1 MKHSDHSLI
10 RTLVGLRGNARACVY
25 TEPMWGLSISLCLPY
40 ASVYMLALNIRDA
53 DIGLLTTVGMLSQV
67 VFGLLGGVI
76 TDTMGRRKTTAI
88 FDFLAWCVPCIIWMF
103 AQNFWFFLG
112 AQLVNGMWKVTQNSW
127 DCLLVEDV
135 EKDQITKIYSL
146 VIIASH
152 LSALFAPIASILVA
166 RISLVPAVRILYL
179 NAFIVMTAK
188 IVILYATSHE
198 TATGVIRMR
207 ETRGKSIPSLLAGY
221 GGVIRIILRSKGSI
235 FSLAIAAFVGAVGMV
250 NTTFWQVIASRK
262 LLVPD
267 AVLPFFPMLRS
278 LIAMFFLFTVIPRVT
293 ATPRLQKPLLFGF
306 ISYFIG
312 QNILALIPAPEHA
325 LAAPGY
331 ALLALSLLF
340 DGFGAGILAML
351 AESLVALYVD
361 KNERARVMA
370 VQHMIIMLATAPFGW
385 ISGLLSGISRTLPFR
400 LTIVLLL
407 LGILT
412 TLRYYR
418 TIDESHGHPL
428 KARKRKQE
436 K

>member
-1 MKHSDHSLI
+1 MKQTGNSLI

-40 ASVYMLALNIRDA
+40 ASVYMLALGIQDA
-53 DIGLLTTVGMLSQV
+53 NIGLLTTVGMLSQV

-76 TDTMGRRKTTAI
+76 TDKLGRRKTTAI

-103 AQNFWFFLG
+103 ARNFWFFLG
-112 AQLVNGMWKVTQNSW
+112 AQLINGMWKVTQNSW

-135 EKDQITKIYSL
+135 EKDQITKVYSL
-146 VIIASH
+146 VIVASH
-152 LSALFAPIASILVA
+152 LSALFAPIASFLVA
-166 RISLVPAVRILYL
+166 RYSLVPAVRILYL

-188 IVILYATSHE
+188 IFILYATSRE
-198 TATGVIRMR
+198 TATGIIRMR
-207 ETRGKSIPSLLAGY
+207 ETRGKSFHSLMAGY
-221 GGVIRIILRSKGSI
+221 GGVVRIILRSKGSI
-235 FSLAIAAFVGAVGMV
+235 FSLVIAALVGAIGMV

-267 AVLPFFPMLRS
+267 VILPFFPMFRS
-278 LIAMFFLFTVIPRVT
+278 FIAMFFLFTVIPRVT
-293 ATPRLQKPLLFGF
+293 ATARLQKPLLLGF

-312 QNILALIPAPEHA
+312 QNILALIPAPEQA
-325 LAAPGY
+325 LAVPGY

-400 LTIVLLL
+400 LTVVLIL
-407 LGILT
+407 LGILS

-418 TIDESHGHPL
+418 SSSSAPETVCP
-428 KARKRKQE
+428 K
-436 K
+436 

>member
-1 MKHSDHSLI
+1 MKQDDTSLI
-10 RTLVGLRGNARACVY
+10 KTLLGLRGNARACVY
-25 TEPMWGLSISLCLPY
+25 TEPLWGLSISLCLPY
-40 ASVYMLALNIRDA
+40 ASVYMLALGIRDA

-67 VFGLLGGVI
+67 VFGLFGGVI
-76 TDTMGRRKTTAI
+76 TDKMGRRKTTAI

-103 AQNFWFFLG
+103 ARNFWFFLG

-135 EKDQITKIYSL
+135 EKKQITKVYSL
-146 VIIASH
+146 VIIAGH
-152 LSALFAPIASILVA
+152 LSALFAPIASFLVA
-166 RISLVPAVRILYL
+166 RVSLVPAVRILYL
-179 NAFIVMTAK
+179 NAFIVMTSK
-188 IVILYATSHE
+188 IIILYAASHE
-198 TATGVIRMR
+198 TDTGVIRMR

-221 GGVIRIILRSKGSI
+221 GGVIRIILRSRGSI
-235 FSLAIAAFVGAVGMV
+235 FSLVIAAVVGAVGMV
-250 NTTFWQVIASRK
+250 NTTFWQVIASKK

-278 LIAMFFLFTVIPRVT
+278 FIAMFFLFTVIPKVT
-293 ATPRLQKPLLFGF
+293 AKPRLQKPLLFGF

-312 QNILALIPAPEHA
+312 QNILAFIPAPEHA
-325 LAAPGY
+325 LAVQGY

-340 DGFGAGILAML
+340 DSFGAGILAML

-400 LTIVLLL
+400 LTIVLIL
-407 LGILT
+407 LGIFI

-418 TIDESHGHPL
+418 TLDESHED
-428 KARKRKQE
+428 A
-436 K
+436 

>member
-1 MKHSDHSLI
+1 MKHSDNSLI
-10 RTLVGLRGNARACVY
+10 KTLIGLRGNARACVY
-25 TEPMWGLSISLCLPY
+25 TEPMWGLSMSLCLPY
-40 ASVYMLALNIRDA
+40 ASIYMLALGIKDA
-53 DIGLLTTVGMLSQV
+53 DIGLLTSIGMLSQV

-76 TDTMGRRKTTAI
+76 TDKLGRRKTTAI

-135 EKDQITKIYSL
+135 EKKQITRVYSL
-146 VIIASH
+146 VITASH
-152 LSALFAPIASILVA
+152 MSALFAPIASFLVA

-188 IVILYATSHE
+188 IIILYAVSHE

-207 ETRGKSIPSLLAGY
+207 ETKGKSIPYLLSGY
-221 GGVIRIILRSKGSI
+221 GGVIRLILRSKGSI
-235 FSLAIAAFVGAVGMV
+235 FSLVIAALVGAIAMV
-250 NTTFWQVIASRK
+250 NTTFWQILANKK

-267 AVLPFFPMLRS
+267 AVLPFFPMFRS

-293 ATPRLQKPLLFGF
+293 SAVRLKNPLIFGF

-312 QNILALIPAPEHA
+312 QSILTLIPAPEHT
-325 LAAPGY
+325 LAAAGY

-340 DGFGAGILAML
+340 DGFAAGILAML

-385 ISGLLSGISRTLPFR
+385 ISGLLSGISRTLPFC
-400 LTIVLLL
+400 LTLVLIF
-407 LGILT
+407 LGILI
-412 TLRYYR
+412 TLSYYR
-418 TIDESHGHPL
+418 TAGESHKEL
-428 KARKRKQE
+428 KD
-436 K
+436 